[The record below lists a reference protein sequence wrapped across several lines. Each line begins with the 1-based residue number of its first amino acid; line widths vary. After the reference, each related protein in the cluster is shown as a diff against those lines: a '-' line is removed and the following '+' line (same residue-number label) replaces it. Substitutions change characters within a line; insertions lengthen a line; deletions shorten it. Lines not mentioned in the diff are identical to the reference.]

1 MAEGEVGQ
9 WINPFFKAQIK
20 LVFFMVYKE
29 MLEMWQVIEIS
40 ISIWATAHLLT
51 YLPTPPLTQQQSID
65 NNLRLMLG

>member
-1 MAEGEVGQ
+1 MSTLNTLTTSPPPPPFLIVAEGEVGQ

-40 ISIWATAHLLT
+40 ISIWATAHLP
-51 YLPTPPLTQQQSID
+51 LP
-65 NNLRLMLG
+65 